1 MLQNNV
7 YLPYTSV
14 IQTLLL
20 IITLIS
26 QHFAIYC
33 EVPNSCAVR
42 NNSVGWKIHP
52 N

>member
-1 MLQNNV
+1 MVLR
-7 YLPYTSV
+7 LFFILDARLEPT
-14 IQTLLL
+14 
-20 IITLIS
+20 
-26 QHFAIYC
+26 FAKYR